1 MQQSSSTIGAIA
13 GALARAQTELTNPD
27 KSLTAHLQAS
37 NRPNGSDKSFRYAPL
52 SAGLE
57 IVRKCLGKNEIALT
71 QTTLIDKE
79 GGVVRLVTMLAHTS
93 GEWISSDWPVC
104 LIADVAS
111 PQRMGAALTYARR
124 YSLFSLVGIAGE
136 DDLDA
141 PDLNEPSPVPADM
154 GHHSARNG
162 SRAPAASGRAFT
174 GRAIQPPTIAPGQ
187 STSLR
192 DRALTDLRELTSA
205 DELLAWAL
213 KMMPTKNAL
222 QADDASEVE
231 RAFTAKMAA
240 LTQPEQRVETSSDSG
255 PSTVISVPAL
265 VRRQRKRAKN
275 GTTRDPKRK
284 LGIDKSTLTIATLK
298 RHRNKAH
305 LRFVSS
311 QPCLICAREPS
322 DAHHLRYAQPRGIG
336 QKVSDEFTVPL
347 CRSHHSEV
355 HRLSNEREWWSKMN
369 IDPLRIASRAL
380 AAKHKVS

>member
-1 MQQSSSTIGAIA
+1 VQQSSSTIGAIA

-27 KSLTAHLQAS
+27 KSLTAHLQTS
-37 NRPNGSDKSFRYAPL
+37 HRPNGGDKSFRYAPL

-79 GGVVRLVTMLAHTS
+79 GGVVRLMTMLAHTS

-136 DDLDA
+136 GDLDA
-141 PDLNEPSPVPADM
+141 PDLNEPSPAPSDM
-154 GHHSARNG
+154 GPHSARYG
-162 SRAPAASGRAFT
+162 SRAPAASGRAFA

-187 STSLR
+187 STLLR
-192 DRALTDLRELTSA
+192 DRAITDLRELTSA

-231 RAFTAKMAA
+231 RAFSAKMAT
-240 LTQPEQRVETSSDSG
+240 LTQPEQRVQASSDAG
-255 PSTVISVPAL
+255 PTSAMLKHAL
-265 VRRQRKRAKN
+265 VLRQRKLGKK
-275 GTTRDPKRK
+275 DIKPKDSKGRS
-284 LGIDKSTLTIATLK
+284 GIDKSKLTIATLK

-305 LRFVSS
+305 LRFVAS
-311 QPCLICAREPS
+311 QPCLVCAREPS

-336 QKVSDEFTVPL
+336 LKVSDEFTVPL

-355 HRLSNEREWWSKMN
+355 HRLSNEREWWGKMN
-369 IDPLRIASRAL
+369 IDPLRIAIQLWQRST
-380 AAKHKVS
+380 K